1 MCEKSTPFL
10 ENSLDKSISRDSF
23 SRCIERAFS
32 RCAKDIIIISLSVLK
47 CLRNEVR
54 WGKVLLRL
62 RHFIQRGKENM
73 TTRTTTSYSSLSLT
87 RKGFKKSASLLRR
100 RRSNKKPLE
109 GVKVSRS
116 SSHHRDEQTTGK
128 SNTNNQRRRMLFL
141 GMTTATVSLLSAEK
155 GKAFTV
161 GGENLP
167 SGSMFPSS
175 NEKFFNDEDEEEER
189 YTTKDL
195 VLDFV
200 SPIVALRVVNIAF
213 NGGMGGS
220 PKWLDYLCVASVGVV
235 VWVFATDYSGLDA
248 ALH

>member
-1 MCEKSTPFL
+1 
-10 ENSLDKSISRDSF
+10 
-23 SRCIERAFS
+23 
-32 RCAKDIIIISLSVLK
+32 VLK
-47 CLRNEVR
+47 CLRNEVN
-54 WGKVLLRL
+54 WGKFASFYSARK
-62 RHFIQRGKENM
+62 GKHDDG
-73 TTRTTTSYSSLSLT
+73 RTTSSSHLSLA
-87 RKGFKKSASLLRR
+87 RKGFKQKSASLPRR
-100 RRSNKKPLE
+100 DRSNTKPSLE

-116 SSHHRDEQTTGK
+116 SSHHHHPDETTTGK
-128 SNTNNQRRRMLFL
+128 SNTNDQRRRVLFL
-141 GMTTATVSLLSAEK
+141 GMTTVALLSAEK
-155 GKAFTV
+155 AKAFTV

-175 NEKFFNDEDEEEER
+175 NESFFNDEDEEEER

-235 VWVFATDYSGLDA
+235 LWVFATDYSGLDA

>member
-1 MCEKSTPFL
+1 
-10 ENSLDKSISRDSF
+10 
-23 SRCIERAFS
+23 
-32 RCAKDIIIISLSVLK
+32 
-47 CLRNEVR
+47 
-54 WGKVLLRL
+54 
-62 RHFIQRGKENM
+62 M
-73 TTRTTTSYSSLSLT
+73 TTIQTTSYSSLSLAL
-87 RKGFKKSASLLRR
+87 RKGFTQKSASLLRR
-100 RRSNKKPLE
+100 RRSNKRPLE

-116 SSHHRDEQTTGK
+116 FSRRDDAQTTGK
-128 SNTNNQRRRMLFL
+128 SNTNNQRRRVMFL
-141 GMTTATVSLLSAEK
+141 GMTTTATALLLSDAEK
-155 GKAFTV
+155 ANAFTV

-235 VWVFATDYSGLDA
+235 LWVFATDYSGLDA

>member
-1 MCEKSTPFL
+1 MKYIGGKFASFYSARKGKHDDGKDDDEFFSSLPREKGL
-10 ENSLDKSISRDSF
+10 ETKERFTSASRSF
-23 SRCIERAFS
+23 EYKAFS
-32 RCAKDIIIISLSVLK
+32 RRS
-47 CLRNEVR
+47 
-54 WGKVLLRL
+54 
-62 RHFIQRGKENM
+62 
-73 TTRTTTSYSSLSLT
+73 
-87 RKGFKKSASLLRR
+87 KSIAQFF
-100 RRSNKKPLE
+100 
-109 GVKVSRS
+109 S
-116 SSHHRDEQTTGK
+116 SSSSDETTTGK
-128 SNTNNQRRRMLFL
+128 SNTNDQRRRVLFL
-141 GMTTATVSLLSAEK
+141 GMTTVVLLSAEK
-155 GKAFTV
+155 AKAFTV

-167 SGSMFPSS
+167 SGSTFPSS

-235 VWVFATDYSGLDA
+235 LWVFATDYSGLDA

>member
-1 MCEKSTPFL
+1 MTKIGE
-10 ENSLDKSISRDSF
+10 SF
-23 SRCIERAFS
+23 ASFYS
-32 RCAKDIIIISLSVLK
+32 
-47 CLRNEVR
+47 
-54 WGKVLLRL
+54 
-62 RHFIQRGKENM
+62 QRGKKENM
-73 TTRTTTSYSSLSLT
+73 TTTRTTTSYSSLSLA
-87 RKGFKKSASLLRR
+87 RKGFKKSTSLPR
-100 RRSNKKPLE
+100 RRSNKRPLE
-109 GVKVSRS
+109 GVKVARS
-116 SSHHRDEQTTGK
+116 SSRRDDAQTTGK
-128 SNTNNQRRRMLFL
+128 SNDDNQRRRVMFL
-141 GMTTATVSLLSAEK
+141 GMTTATVLLLSAEK
-155 GKAFTV
+155 AKAFTV

>member
-1 MCEKSTPFL
+1 ML
-10 ENSLDKSISRDSF
+10 
-23 SRCIERAFS
+23 
-32 RCAKDIIIISLSVLK
+32 
-47 CLRNEVR
+47 
-54 WGKVLLRL
+54 
-62 RHFIQRGKENM
+62 HFIQRGKENM
-73 TTRTTTSYSSLSLT
+73 TTARTTTSSSHLSLA
-87 RKGFKKSASLLRR
+87 RKGFKQKSASLPRR
-100 RRSNKKPLE
+100 DRSNTKLSLE

-116 SSHHRDEQTTGK
+116 SSHHHPDETTGK
-128 SNTNNQRRRMLFL
+128 SNTNDQRRRVLFL
-141 GMTTATVSLLSAEK
+141 GMTTVALSSAEK
-155 GKAFTV
+155 AKAFTV

-167 SGSMFPSS
+167 SGSTFPSS
-175 NEKFFNDEDEEEER
+175 NESFFNDEDEEEER

-235 VWVFATDYSGLDA
+235 LWVFATDYSGLDA

>member
-1 MCEKSTPFL
+1 
-10 ENSLDKSISRDSF
+10 
-23 SRCIERAFS
+23 
-32 RCAKDIIIISLSVLK
+32 
-47 CLRNEVR
+47 
-54 WGKVLLRL
+54 
-62 RHFIQRGKENM
+62 M
-73 TTRTTTSYSSLSLT
+73 TTARTTTSSSHLSLAK
-87 RKGFKKSASLLRR
+87 KGLKQKSASLPRR
-100 RRSNKKPLE
+100 DRSNTKLSLE

-116 SSHHRDEQTTGK
+116 SSHHHPDETTGK
-128 SNTNNQRRRMLFL
+128 SNTNDQRRRVLFL
-141 GMTTATVSLLSAEK
+141 GMTTVVLLSAEK
-155 GKAFTV
+155 AKAFTV

-235 VWVFATDYSGLDA
+235 LWVFATDYSGLDA

>member
-1 MCEKSTPFL
+1 
-10 ENSLDKSISRDSF
+10 
-23 SRCIERAFS
+23 
-32 RCAKDIIIISLSVLK
+32 
-47 CLRNEVR
+47 
-54 WGKVLLRL
+54 
-62 RHFIQRGKENM
+62 M
-73 TTRTTTSYSSLSLT
+73 TTRTTRLSLSLT
-87 RKGFKKSASLLRR
+87 KKGFTRKSPSLLLR
-100 RRSNKKPLE
+100 RRSNKSPLKV
-109 GVKVSRS
+109 VKVARS
-116 SSHHRDEQTTGK
+116 SSHHDEQTTGK
-128 SNTNNQRRRMLFL
+128 SNNNNQRRRMMFL
-141 GMTTATVSLLSAEK
+141 GMTTASVVLLSAEK
-155 GKAFTV
+155 AKAFTV

-235 VWVFATDYSGLDA
+235 LWVFATDYSGLDA

>member
-1 MCEKSTPFL
+1 
-10 ENSLDKSISRDSF
+10 
-23 SRCIERAFS
+23 
-32 RCAKDIIIISLSVLK
+32 
-47 CLRNEVR
+47 
-54 WGKVLLRL
+54 
-62 RHFIQRGKENM
+62 M
-73 TTRTTTSYSSLSLT
+73 TTTRTTTTSYSSLSLA
-87 RKGFKKSASLLRR
+87 RKGFKKSASLPR
-100 RRSNKKPLE
+100 RRSYKSPLE
-109 GVKVSRS
+109 GVKVARS
-116 SSHHRDEQTTGK
+116 SSRRDDAQTTGK
-128 SNTNNQRRRMLFL
+128 SNDDNQRRRVMFL

-155 GKAFTV
+155 AKAFTV

-175 NEKFFNDEDEEEER
+175 NESFFNDEDEEEER

>member
-1 MCEKSTPFL
+1 ML
-10 ENSLDKSISRDSF
+10 
-23 SRCIERAFS
+23 
-32 RCAKDIIIISLSVLK
+32 
-47 CLRNEVR
+47 
-54 WGKVLLRL
+54 
-62 RHFIQRGKENM
+62 HFIQRGKENM
-73 TTRTTTSYSSLSLT
+73 TTARTTTSASHLSLAK
-87 RKGFKKSASLLRR
+87 KGLKQKSASLPRR
-100 RRSNKKPLE
+100 RDRSNTKPSLE

-116 SSHHRDEQTTGK
+116 SSSHHHHHRRDETTGK
-128 SNTNNQRRRMLFL
+128 SNTNEQRRRVLFL
-141 GMTTATVSLLSAEK
+141 GMTTVVLSSAEK
-155 GKAFTV
+155 AKAFTV

-175 NEKFFNDEDEEEER
+175 NEKFFTDEDEEEER

-235 VWVFATDYSGLDA
+235 LWVFATDYSGLDA

>member
-1 MCEKSTPFL
+1 ML
-10 ENSLDKSISRDSF
+10 
-23 SRCIERAFS
+23 
-32 RCAKDIIIISLSVLK
+32 
-47 CLRNEVR
+47 
-54 WGKVLLRL
+54 
-62 RHFIQRGKENM
+62 HFIQRGKENM
-73 TTRTTTSYSSLSLT
+73 TTARTTTSSSHLSLAK
-87 RKGFKKSASLLRR
+87 KGGLKQKSASLPRR
-100 RRSNKKPLE
+100 RRSNTKLSLE

-116 SSHHRDEQTTGK
+116 SSHHHPDETTGK
-128 SNTNNQRRRMLFL
+128 SNTNDQRRRVLFL
-141 GMTTATVSLLSAEK
+141 GMTTAVLLSAEK
-155 GKAFTV
+155 AKAFTV

-167 SGSMFPSS
+167 SGSTFPSS

-235 VWVFATDYSGLDA
+235 LWVFATDYSGLDA

>member
-1 MCEKSTPFL
+1 
-10 ENSLDKSISRDSF
+10 
-23 SRCIERAFS
+23 
-32 RCAKDIIIISLSVLK
+32 
-47 CLRNEVR
+47 
-54 WGKVLLRL
+54 
-62 RHFIQRGKENM
+62 M
-73 TTRTTTSYSSLSLT
+73 TTTRYSHLSLA
-87 RKGFKKSASLLRR
+87 RKGGLKQKSASLPRR
-100 RRSNKKPLE
+100 DRSNTKPSLE

-116 SSHHRDEQTTGK
+116 SSHHHHPDETTTGK
-128 SNTNNQRRRMLFL
+128 SNTNEQRRRVLFL
-141 GMTTATVSLLSAEK
+141 GMTTAVLSSAEK
-155 GKAFTV
+155 AKAFTV

-175 NEKFFNDEDEEEER
+175 NESFFNDEDEEEER

-235 VWVFATDYSGLDA
+235 LWVFATDYSGLDA

>member
-1 MCEKSTPFL
+1 
-10 ENSLDKSISRDSF
+10 
-23 SRCIERAFS
+23 
-32 RCAKDIIIISLSVLK
+32 
-47 CLRNEVR
+47 
-54 WGKVLLRL
+54 
-62 RHFIQRGKENM
+62 M
-73 TTRTTTSYSSLSLT
+73 TTTRTTTTSYSSLSLA
-87 RKGFKKSASLLRR
+87 RKGFKKSASLPR
-100 RRSNKKPLE
+100 RRSYKSPLE
-109 GVKVSRS
+109 GVKVARS
-116 SSHHRDEQTTGK
+116 SSRRDDAQTTGK
-128 SNTNNQRRRMLFL
+128 SNDDNQRRRVMFL
-141 GMTTATVSLLSAEK
+141 GMTTAAVSLLSAEK
-155 GKAFTV
+155 AKAFTV

-175 NEKFFNDEDEEEER
+175 NESFFNDEDEEEER

>member
-1 MCEKSTPFL
+1 MTKSG
-10 ENSLDKSISRDSF
+10 ESF
-23 SRCIERAFS
+23 ASFYS
-32 RCAKDIIIISLSVLK
+32 
-47 CLRNEVR
+47 
-54 WGKVLLRL
+54 
-62 RHFIQRGKENM
+62 QRGKKENM
-73 TTRTTTSYSSLSLT
+73 TTTRTTTTSYSSLSLA
-87 RKGFKKSASLLRR
+87 RKGFKKSASLPR
-100 RRSNKKPLE
+100 RRSYKSPLE
-109 GVKVSRS
+109 GVKVARS
-116 SSHHRDEQTTGK
+116 SSRRDDAQTTGK
-128 SNTNNQRRRMLFL
+128 SNDDNQRRRVMFL

-155 GKAFTV
+155 AKAFTV

-175 NEKFFNDEDEEEER
+175 NESFFNDEDEEEER

>member
-1 MCEKSTPFL
+1 
-10 ENSLDKSISRDSF
+10 
-23 SRCIERAFS
+23 
-32 RCAKDIIIISLSVLK
+32 
-47 CLRNEVR
+47 
-54 WGKVLLRL
+54 
-62 RHFIQRGKENM
+62 M
-73 TTRTTTSYSSLSLT
+73 TTARTTTSSSHLSLA
-87 RKGFKKSASLLRR
+87 RKGFKQKSASLPRR
-100 RRSNKKPLE
+100 DRSNTKLSLE

-116 SSHHRDEQTTGK
+116 SSHHRHPDETTGK
-128 SNTNNQRRRMLFL
+128 SNTNDQRRRVLFL
-141 GMTTATVSLLSAEK
+141 GMTTAVLSSAEK
-155 GKAFTV
+155 AKAFTV

-175 NEKFFNDEDEEEER
+175 NESFFNDEDEEEER

-235 VWVFATDYSGLDA
+235 LWVFATDYSGLDA

>member
-1 MCEKSTPFL
+1 
-10 ENSLDKSISRDSF
+10 
-23 SRCIERAFS
+23 
-32 RCAKDIIIISLSVLK
+32 
-47 CLRNEVR
+47 
-54 WGKVLLRL
+54 LL
-62 RHFIQRGKENM
+62 HFIQRGKENM
-73 TTRTTTSYSSLSLT
+73 TTTRTTTSSSPHLSLAKK
-87 RKGFKKSASLLRR
+87 KGLKRKSASLPRR
-100 RRSNKKPLE
+100 RDRSNAKPSLE

-116 SSHHRDEQTTGK
+116 SSSHHHRRDETTGK
-128 SNTNNQRRRMLFL
+128 SNTNEQRRRVLFL
-141 GMTTATVSLLSAEK
+141 GMTTVVLSSAEK
-155 GKAFTV
+155 AKAFTV

-175 NEKFFNDEDEEEER
+175 NESFFNVEDEEEER

-235 VWVFATDYSGLDA
+235 LWVFATDYSGLDA

>member
-1 MCEKSTPFL
+1 MKYIGE
-10 ENSLDKSISRDSF
+10 SL
-23 SRCIERAFS
+23 
-32 RCAKDIIIISLSVLK
+32 L
-47 CLRNEVR
+47 
-54 WGKVLLRL
+54 
-62 RHFIQRGKENM
+62 HFIQRGKENM
-73 TTRTTTSYSSLSLT
+73 TTARTTTSSSHLSLAK
-87 RKGFKKSASLLRR
+87 KGLKQKSASLPRR
-100 RRSNKKPLE
+100 DRSNTKPSLE

-116 SSHHRDEQTTGK
+116 SSHRRRRDETTTGK
-128 SNTNNQRRRMLFL
+128 SNTNDQRRRVLFL
-141 GMTTATVSLLSAEK
+141 GMTTAVLLSAEK
-155 GKAFTV
+155 AKAFTV

-167 SGSMFPSS
+167 SGSTFPSS

-235 VWVFATDYSGLDA
+235 LWVFATDYSGLDA

>member
-1 MCEKSTPFL
+1 MLHS
-10 ENSLDKSISRDSF
+10 S
-23 SRCIERAFS
+23 
-32 RCAKDIIIISLSVLK
+32 
-47 CLRNEVR
+47 
-54 WGKVLLRL
+54 
-62 RHFIQRGKENM
+62 QRGKENM
-73 TTRTTTSYSSLSLT
+73 TTTRTTTSSSHLSLAKK
-87 RKGFKKSASLLRR
+87 KGFKQKSASLPRR
-100 RRSNKKPLE
+100 RDRSNTKPSLE

-116 SSHHRDEQTTGK
+116 SSHHHHPDETTTGK
-128 SNTNNQRRRMLFL
+128 SNTNEQRRRVLFL
-141 GMTTATVSLLSAEK
+141 GMTTAVLSSAEK
-155 GKAFTV
+155 AKAFTV

-167 SGSMFPSS
+167 SGSTFPSS
-175 NEKFFNDEDEEEER
+175 NESFFNDEDEEEER

-235 VWVFATDYSGLDA
+235 LWVFATDYSGLDA

>member
-1 MCEKSTPFL
+1 
-10 ENSLDKSISRDSF
+10 
-23 SRCIERAFS
+23 
-32 RCAKDIIIISLSVLK
+32 
-47 CLRNEVR
+47 
-54 WGKVLLRL
+54 
-62 RHFIQRGKENM
+62 
-73 TTRTTTSYSSLSLT
+73 
-87 RKGFKKSASLLRR
+87 
-100 RRSNKKPLE
+100 
-109 GVKVSRS
+109 
-116 SSHHRDEQTTGK
+116 
-128 SNTNNQRRRMLFL
+128 MLFL
-141 GMTTATVSLLSAEK
+141 GMTTVVLSSAEK
-155 GKAFTV
+155 AKAFTV

-175 NEKFFNDEDEEEER
+175 NESFFNDEDEEEER

-235 VWVFATDYSGLDA
+235 LWVFATDYSGLDA

>member
-1 MCEKSTPFL
+1 ML
-10 ENSLDKSISRDSF
+10 
-23 SRCIERAFS
+23 
-32 RCAKDIIIISLSVLK
+32 
-47 CLRNEVR
+47 
-54 WGKVLLRL
+54 
-62 RHFIQRGKENM
+62 HFIQRGKENM
-73 TTRTTTSYSSLSLT
+73 TTTRTTTSSSHLSLAKK
-87 RKGFKKSASLLRR
+87 KGLKRKSASLPRR
-100 RRSNKKPLE
+100 RDRSNTKPSLE

-116 SSHHRDEQTTGK
+116 SSHHHHRRDETTGK
-128 SNTNNQRRRMLFL
+128 SNTNEQRRRVLFL
-141 GMTTATVSLLSAEK
+141 GMTTVVLSSAEK
-155 GKAFTV
+155 AKAFTV

-235 VWVFATDYSGLDA
+235 LWVFATDYSGLDA

>member
-1 MCEKSTPFL
+1 ML
-10 ENSLDKSISRDSF
+10 
-23 SRCIERAFS
+23 
-32 RCAKDIIIISLSVLK
+32 
-47 CLRNEVR
+47 
-54 WGKVLLRL
+54 
-62 RHFIQRGKENM
+62 HFIQRGKENM
-73 TTRTTTSYSSLSLT
+73 TTARTTTSSSHLSLAK
-87 RKGFKKSASLLRR
+87 KGLKQKSASLPRR
-100 RRSNKKPLE
+100 DRSNTKLSLE

-116 SSHHRDEQTTGK
+116 SSHHHPDETTGK
-128 SNTNNQRRRMLFL
+128 SNTNDQRRRVLFL
-141 GMTTATVSLLSAEK
+141 GMTTVALLSAEK
-155 GKAFTV
+155 AKAFTV

-167 SGSMFPSS
+167 SGSTFPSS
-175 NEKFFNDEDEEEER
+175 NESFFNDEDEEEER

-235 VWVFATDYSGLDA
+235 LWVFATDYSGLDA

>member
-1 MCEKSTPFL
+1 
-10 ENSLDKSISRDSF
+10 
-23 SRCIERAFS
+23 
-32 RCAKDIIIISLSVLK
+32 
-47 CLRNEVR
+47 
-54 WGKVLLRL
+54 LL
-62 RHFIQRGKENM
+62 HFIQRGKENM
-73 TTRTTTSYSSLSLT
+73 TTTRTTTSSSHLSLAKK
-87 RKGFKKSASLLRR
+87 KGFKQKSASLPRR
-100 RRSNKKPLE
+100 RDRSNTKPSLE

-116 SSHHRDEQTTGK
+116 SSSHHHRRRDETTGK
-128 SNTNNQRRRMLFL
+128 SNTSEQRRRVLFL
-141 GMTTATVSLLSAEK
+141 GMTTVVLSSAEK
-155 GKAFTV
+155 AKAFTV

-175 NEKFFNDEDEEEER
+175 NESFFNDEDEEEER

-235 VWVFATDYSGLDA
+235 LWVFATDYSGLDA

>member
-1 MCEKSTPFL
+1 MTKIGE
-10 ENSLDKSISRDSF
+10 SF
-23 SRCIERAFS
+23 ASFYS
-32 RCAKDIIIISLSVLK
+32 
-47 CLRNEVR
+47 
-54 WGKVLLRL
+54 
-62 RHFIQRGKENM
+62 QRGKENM
-73 TTRTTTSYSSLSLT
+73 TTTRTTTSYSSLSLT
-87 RKGFKKSASLLRR
+87 RKGFKKSTSLPR
-100 RRSNKKPLE
+100 RRSNKSPLE
-109 GVKVSRS
+109 GVKVARS
-116 SSHHRDEQTTGK
+116 SSRRDDAQTTGK
-128 SNTNNQRRRMLFL
+128 SNDDNQRRRVMFL

-155 GKAFTV
+155 AKAFTV

-175 NEKFFNDEDEEEER
+175 NESFFNDEDEEEER

>member
-1 MCEKSTPFL
+1 M
-10 ENSLDKSISRDSF
+10 
-23 SRCIERAFS
+23 
-32 RCAKDIIIISLSVLK
+32 
-47 CLRNEVR
+47 
-54 WGKVLLRL
+54 
-62 RHFIQRGKENM
+62 
-73 TTRTTTSYSSLSLT
+73 SLSLT
-87 RKGFKKSASLLRR
+87 KKGFTQKSTSLLLC
-100 RRSNKKPLE
+100 RRSNKSPLK
-109 GVKVSRS
+109 GVKVARS
-116 SSHHRDEQTTGK
+116 SSHLDEQTTGK
-128 SNTNNQRRRMLFL
+128 SNNNRRMMFL
-141 GMTTATVSLLSAEK
+141 GMTTATVLLLSAEK
-155 GKAFTV
+155 AKAFTV

-167 SGSMFPSS
+167 SGSTFPSS

-235 VWVFATDYSGLDA
+235 LWVFATDYSGLDA

>member
-1 MCEKSTPFL
+1 MTKIGE
-10 ENSLDKSISRDSF
+10 SF
-23 SRCIERAFS
+23 ASFYS
-32 RCAKDIIIISLSVLK
+32 
-47 CLRNEVR
+47 
-54 WGKVLLRL
+54 
-62 RHFIQRGKENM
+62 QRGKENM
-73 TTRTTTSYSSLSLT
+73 TTTRTTTSYSSLSLA
-87 RKGFKKSASLLRR
+87 RKGFKKSTSLPR
-100 RRSNKKPLE
+100 RRSNKRPLE
-109 GVKVSRS
+109 GVKVARS
-116 SSHHRDEQTTGK
+116 SSRRDDAQTTGK
-128 SNTNNQRRRMLFL
+128 SNDDNQRRRVMFL

-155 GKAFTV
+155 AKAFTV

-175 NEKFFNDEDEEEER
+175 NESFFNDEDEEEER

>member
-1 MCEKSTPFL
+1 
-10 ENSLDKSISRDSF
+10 
-23 SRCIERAFS
+23 
-32 RCAKDIIIISLSVLK
+32 
-47 CLRNEVR
+47 
-54 WGKVLLRL
+54 LL
-62 RHFIQRGKENM
+62 HFIQRGKENM
-73 TTRTTTSYSSLSLT
+73 TTARTTTSSSHLSLA
-87 RKGFKKSASLLRR
+87 RKGFKQKSASLPRR
-100 RRSNKKPLE
+100 DRSNTKPSLE

-116 SSHHRDEQTTGK
+116 SSHHHHPDETTTGK
-128 SNTNNQRRRMLFL
+128 SNTNDQRRRVLFL
-141 GMTTATVSLLSAEK
+141 GMTTVALLSAEK
-155 GKAFTV
+155 AKAFTV

-175 NEKFFNDEDEEEER
+175 NESFFNDEDEEEER

-235 VWVFATDYSGLDA
+235 LWVFATDYSGLDA

>member
-1 MCEKSTPFL
+1 MLHYS
-10 ENSLDKSISRDSF
+10 
-23 SRCIERAFS
+23 
-32 RCAKDIIIISLSVLK
+32 
-47 CLRNEVR
+47 
-54 WGKVLLRL
+54 
-62 RHFIQRGKENM
+62 QRGKENM
-73 TTRTTTSYSSLSLT
+73 TTIQTTSYSSLSLAL
-87 RKGFKKSASLLRR
+87 RKGFTQKSASLLRR
-100 RRSNKKPLE
+100 RRSNKRPLE

-116 SSHHRDEQTTGK
+116 SSRRDDAQTTGK
-128 SNTNNQRRRMLFL
+128 SNTNNQRRRMMFL
-141 GMTTATVSLLSAEK
+141 GMTTATVLLLSAEK
-155 GKAFTV
+155 AKAFTV

-235 VWVFATDYSGLDA
+235 LWVFATDYSGLDA

>member
-1 MCEKSTPFL
+1 M
-10 ENSLDKSISRDSF
+10 
-23 SRCIERAFS
+23 
-32 RCAKDIIIISLSVLK
+32 
-47 CLRNEVR
+47 
-54 WGKVLLRL
+54 
-62 RHFIQRGKENM
+62 
-73 TTRTTTSYSSLSLT
+73 
-87 RKGFKKSASLLRR
+87 
-100 RRSNKKPLE
+100 
-109 GVKVSRS
+109 
-116 SSHHRDEQTTGK
+116 
-128 SNTNNQRRRMLFL
+128 FL
-141 GMTTATVSLLSAEK
+141 GMTTATVSSLLSAEK
-155 GKAFTV
+155 ANAFTV

-175 NEKFFNDEDEEEER
+175 NESFFTEDEEEER

>member
-1 MCEKSTPFL
+1 MTKIGE
-10 ENSLDKSISRDSF
+10 SF
-23 SRCIERAFS
+23 ASFYS
-32 RCAKDIIIISLSVLK
+32 
-47 CLRNEVR
+47 
-54 WGKVLLRL
+54 
-62 RHFIQRGKENM
+62 QRGKENM
-73 TTRTTTSYSSLSLT
+73 TTTRTTTSYSSLSLT
-87 RKGFKKSASLLRR
+87 RKGFKKSTSLPR
-100 RRSNKKPLE
+100 RRSNKRPLE
-109 GVKVSRS
+109 GVKIARS
-116 SSHHRDEQTTGK
+116 SSRHDDEQTTGK
-128 SNTNNQRRRMLFL
+128 SNDDNQRRRVMFL

-155 GKAFTV
+155 AKAFTV

-175 NEKFFNDEDEEEER
+175 NESFFNDEDEEEER

>member
-1 MCEKSTPFL
+1 LGE
-10 ENSLDKSISRDSF
+10 SLLHYS
-23 SRCIERAFS
+23 
-32 RCAKDIIIISLSVLK
+32 
-47 CLRNEVR
+47 
-54 WGKVLLRL
+54 
-62 RHFIQRGKENM
+62 QRGKENM
-73 TTRTTTSYSSLSLT
+73 TTRTTSYSSLSLT
-87 RKGFKKSASLLRR
+87 RKGFKQKSASLLRC
-100 RRSNKKPLE
+100 RRSNKRPLE
-109 GVKVSRS
+109 GVKVSCS
-116 SSHHRDEQTTGK
+116 SSHRDDAQTTGK
-128 SNTNNQRRRMLFL
+128 SNTNNQRRRMMFL
-141 GMTTATVSLLSAEK
+141 GMTTATVLLLSAEK
-155 GKAFTV
+155 AKAFTV

-235 VWVFATDYSGLDA
+235 LWVFATDYSGLDA

>member
-1 MCEKSTPFL
+1 
-10 ENSLDKSISRDSF
+10 
-23 SRCIERAFS
+23 
-32 RCAKDIIIISLSVLK
+32 
-47 CLRNEVR
+47 
-54 WGKVLLRL
+54 
-62 RHFIQRGKENM
+62 M
-73 TTRTTTSYSSLSLT
+73 TTARTTTSSSHLSLAK
-87 RKGFKKSASLLRR
+87 KGGLKQKSASLPRR
-100 RRSNKKPLE
+100 RRSNTKLSLE

-116 SSHHRDEQTTGK
+116 SSHHRRRDETTGK
-128 SNTNNQRRRMLFL
+128 SNTNDQRRRVLFL
-141 GMTTATVSLLSAEK
+141 GMTTAVLLSAEK
-155 GKAFTV
+155 AKAFTV

-167 SGSMFPSS
+167 SGSTFPSS
-175 NEKFFNDEDEEEER
+175 NESFFNDEDEEEER

>member
-1 MCEKSTPFL
+1 
-10 ENSLDKSISRDSF
+10 
-23 SRCIERAFS
+23 
-32 RCAKDIIIISLSVLK
+32 
-47 CLRNEVR
+47 
-54 WGKVLLRL
+54 
-62 RHFIQRGKENM
+62 M
-73 TTRTTTSYSSLSLT
+73 TTARTTTSASHLSLAK
-87 RKGFKKSASLLRR
+87 KGLKQKSASLPRR
-100 RRSNKKPLE
+100 RDRSNTKPSLE

-116 SSHHRDEQTTGK
+116 SSSHHHHHRRDETTGK
-128 SNTNNQRRRMLFL
+128 SNTNEQRRRVLFL
-141 GMTTATVSLLSAEK
+141 GMTTVVLSSAEK
-155 GKAFTV
+155 AKAFTV

-235 VWVFATDYSGLDA
+235 LWVFATDYSGLDA

>member
-1 MCEKSTPFL
+1 
-10 ENSLDKSISRDSF
+10 
-23 SRCIERAFS
+23 
-32 RCAKDIIIISLSVLK
+32 
-47 CLRNEVR
+47 
-54 WGKVLLRL
+54 
-62 RHFIQRGKENM
+62 M
-73 TTRTTTSYSSLSLT
+73 TTARTTTSSSHLSLAK
-87 RKGFKKSASLLRR
+87 KGGLKQKSASRPRR
-100 RRSNKKPLE
+100 DRSNTKLSLE

-116 SSHHRDEQTTGK
+116 SSHHHHPDETTTGK
-128 SNTNNQRRRMLFL
+128 SNTNDQRRRVLFL
-141 GMTTATVSLLSAEK
+141 GMTTVALLSAEK
-155 GKAFTV
+155 AKAFTV

-175 NEKFFNDEDEEEER
+175 NESFFNDEDEEEER

-235 VWVFATDYSGLDA
+235 LWVFATDYSGLDA

>member
-1 MCEKSTPFL
+1 MLHYS
-10 ENSLDKSISRDSF
+10 
-23 SRCIERAFS
+23 
-32 RCAKDIIIISLSVLK
+32 
-47 CLRNEVR
+47 
-54 WGKVLLRL
+54 
-62 RHFIQRGKENM
+62 QRGKENM
-73 TTRTTTSYSSLSLT
+73 TTIRTTSYSSLSLAL
-87 RKGFKKSASLLRR
+87 RKGFTQKSASLLRR
-100 RRSNKKPLE
+100 RRSNKRPLE

-116 SSHHRDEQTTGK
+116 SSRRDDAQTTGK
-128 SNTNNQRRRMLFL
+128 SNTNNQRRRVMFL
-141 GMTTATVSLLSAEK
+141 GMTTTATALLLSDAEK
-155 GKAFTV
+155 AKAFTV

-235 VWVFATDYSGLDA
+235 LWVFATDYSGLDA

>member
-1 MCEKSTPFL
+1 
-10 ENSLDKSISRDSF
+10 
-23 SRCIERAFS
+23 
-32 RCAKDIIIISLSVLK
+32 
-47 CLRNEVR
+47 
-54 WGKVLLRL
+54 
-62 RHFIQRGKENM
+62 M
-73 TTRTTTSYSSLSLT
+73 TTTTRTTTTSYSSLSLA
-87 RKGFKKSASLLRR
+87 RKGFKKSASLPR
-100 RRSNKKPLE
+100 RRSYKSPLE
-109 GVKVSRS
+109 GVKVARS
-116 SSHHRDEQTTGK
+116 SSVRDDAQTTGK
-128 SNTNNQRRRMLFL
+128 SNDDNQRRRVMFL

-155 GKAFTV
+155 AKAFTV

-175 NEKFFNDEDEEEER
+175 NESFFNDEDEEEER

>member
-1 MCEKSTPFL
+1 
-10 ENSLDKSISRDSF
+10 
-23 SRCIERAFS
+23 
-32 RCAKDIIIISLSVLK
+32 
-47 CLRNEVR
+47 
-54 WGKVLLRL
+54 
-62 RHFIQRGKENM
+62 M
-73 TTRTTTSYSSLSLT
+73 TTARTTTRYSHLSLA
-87 RKGFKKSASLLRR
+87 RKGLKQKSASRPRR
-100 RRSNKKPLE
+100 DRSNTKPSLE

-116 SSHHRDEQTTGK
+116 SSHHHPDETTGK
-128 SNTNNQRRRMLFL
+128 SNTNDQRRRVLFL
-141 GMTTATVSLLSAEK
+141 GMTTVVFLSAEK
-155 GKAFTV
+155 AKAFTV

-167 SGSMFPSS
+167 SGSTFPSS

-235 VWVFATDYSGLDA
+235 LWVFATDYSGLDA

>member
-1 MCEKSTPFL
+1 
-10 ENSLDKSISRDSF
+10 
-23 SRCIERAFS
+23 
-32 RCAKDIIIISLSVLK
+32 
-47 CLRNEVR
+47 
-54 WGKVLLRL
+54 
-62 RHFIQRGKENM
+62 M
-73 TTRTTTSYSSLSLT
+73 TTTTRTTTTSYSSLSLA
-87 RKGFKKSASLLRR
+87 RKGFKKSASLPR
-100 RRSNKKPLE
+100 RRSNKSPLE
-109 GVKVSRS
+109 GVKVARS
-116 SSHHRDEQTTGK
+116 SSVRDDAQTTGK
-128 SNTNNQRRRMLFL
+128 SNDDNQRRRVMFL

-155 GKAFTV
+155 AKAFTV

-175 NEKFFNDEDEEEER
+175 NESFFNDEDEEEER

>member
-1 MCEKSTPFL
+1 ML
-10 ENSLDKSISRDSF
+10 
-23 SRCIERAFS
+23 
-32 RCAKDIIIISLSVLK
+32 
-47 CLRNEVR
+47 
-54 WGKVLLRL
+54 
-62 RHFIQRGKENM
+62 HFIQRGKENM
-73 TTRTTTSYSSLSLT
+73 TTARTTTSSSHLSLA
-87 RKGFKKSASLLRR
+87 RKGFKQKSASLPRR
-100 RRSNKKPLE
+100 DRSNTKLSLE

-116 SSHHRDEQTTGK
+116 SSHHHPDETTGK
-128 SNTNNQRRRMLFL
+128 SNTNDQRRRVLFL
-141 GMTTATVSLLSAEK
+141 GMTTVALLSAEK
-155 GKAFTV
+155 AKAFTV

-167 SGSMFPSS
+167 SGSTFPSS
-175 NEKFFNDEDEEEER
+175 NESFFNDEDEEEER

-235 VWVFATDYSGLDA
+235 LWVFATDYSGLDA